1 MIGNSNITLNPNKV
15 QLETGS
21 SAPVSPAP
29 TSAYERQQQ
38 YSQRGGNASLFGT
51 SIYDNYLSQ
60 YQQFISQ
67 YESNPELYQRLKD
80 LYQFNGYIP
89 NNGELFWGDTSGFN
103 DFYTQSY
110 NTAMDNARQLIDEYN
125 QRSYNSP
132 VAQEQRMDAAGIN
145 SSLAGSDAVKAD
157 QAGDATPEPIPQVPN
172 AHDTSGAAAPFNFAK
187 DIFTQTLGV
196 LEMVQGFGIR
206 NVTKVLGDLDIND
219 KAYRIALGQ
228 EAGKIVGRKGMY
240 KNADGTYDWSK
251 IAEDTVLQGELDPS
265 TPKKAPKLHGAAKAL
280 DLARKK
286 LYYDENGV
294 RKPSP
299 ALQQAISSMDKSLS
313 DNILGYAQNL
323 SMPGYSVE
331 GIMDFASQL
340 SQTQTE
346 WRLQSMKYEARLR
359 ELEVKVKELEQPA
372 VEAKSKYE
380 ADYYGTEGLGRAEGE
395 AAKSTA
401 ETTTFQNK
409 AKKLRAEY
417 EAWREDSINSL
428 YKKVYGNGEWYNKV
442 GVMFLPGVVDD
453 FSTMSTRF
461 LDKLDGLFDLLINPA
476 AKMAGGVIKKALF

>member
-1 MIGNSNITLNPNKV
+1 MLANQNVTLNPNKV

-145 SSLAGSDAVKAD
+145 SSLAGSDAVKPD

-172 AHDTSGAAAPFNFAK
+172 AHDTSGAVAPFNFAK

-196 LEMVQGFGIR
+196 LEMVQGLGIR

-219 KAYRIALGQ
+219 KAYKIALGQ
-228 EAGKIVGRKGMY
+228 EAGNIVGRKTMY
-240 KNADGTYDWSK
+240 KNADGTFNWEK
-251 IAEDTVLQGELDPS
+251 IADDALNLDPS
-265 TPKKAPKLHGAAKAL
+265 VKKGPKLHGAAKAL
-280 DLARKK
+280 EQARQK
-286 LYYDENGV
+286 LYYTENGV
-294 RKPSP
+294 RRPGA
-299 ALQQAISSMDKSLS
+299 ALQTAIAGMDKQLS
-313 DNILGYAQNL
+313 ENILGYAENM

-331 GIMDFASQL
+331 GVMDFAATL
-340 SQTQTE
+340 SQTQTA

-359 ELEVKVKELEQPA
+359 ELEAQIKALRVPA
-372 VEAKSKYE
+372 EEAKAGYE
-380 ADYYGTEGLGRAEGE
+380 ADYYGTEGLGAAEGE
-395 AAKSTA
+395 AAKSNA
-401 ETTTFQNK
+401 ETTTLQNK
-409 AKKLRAEY
+409 AKQLRAQY
-417 EAWREDSINSL
+417 EAWREESINSL
-428 YKKVYGNGEWYNKV
+428 YKKVYGDGQWYNKL

-461 LDKLDGLFDLLINPA
+461 LDKVDGLFDLLINPA